1 MDWFLP
7 WPEEALTAVARHFM
21 GKFNI
26 QDENAEVVR
35 NSLINH
41 MGKVHKMVDDG
52 RNLFFERFRR
62 RTYVTP
68 RSYLGFID
76 LYRDVYVKKWPRWR
90 SSPPRSTTA

>member
-1 MDWFLP
+1 
-7 WPEEALTAVARHFM
+7 M

-52 RNLFFERFRR
+52 CNLFFERFRR

-68 RSYLGFID
+68 RSYLGFINRGRAERPAAAGDHHLDRD
-76 LYRDVYVKKWPRWR
+76 LRRRRPRC
-90 SSPPRSTTA
+90 SP